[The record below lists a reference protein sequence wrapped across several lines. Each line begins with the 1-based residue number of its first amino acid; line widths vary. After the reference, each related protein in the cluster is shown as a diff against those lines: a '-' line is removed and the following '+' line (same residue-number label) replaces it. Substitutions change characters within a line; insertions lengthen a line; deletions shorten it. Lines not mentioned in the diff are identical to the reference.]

1 LKPSFHIK
9 PASAPDPASSILLL
23 IAGERQCSFAVMN
36 YLSRELVEFG
46 YYTTEG
52 DEPGYVKFFDE
63 NELMNG
69 RYYQTAIAYDVNES
83 VQIPSAV
90 YKYEDGQLHLDTV
103 YGREVQQNIVSENL
117 AAFNLY
123 NVYRMPAKLQST
135 ISRKF
140 LSGKFWHFYTVVLK
154 NVSSQQPQSMF
165 IDFKRDEISIVI
177 LKENRL
183 LLAQT
188 FSYATP
194 EDLLYNLLKCCQQL
208 DLSQQQ
214 VKVFL
219 SGLIEKD
226 SAIYRQL
233 YKYFINLE
241 FETSSSELKLTEELK
256 VHPEHYFSSISKLA
270 SCVL

>member
-1 LKPSFHIK
+1 
-9 PASAPDPASSILLL
+9 
-23 IAGERQCSFAVMN
+23 MN

-46 YYTTEG
+46 YYTTEE
-52 DEPGYVKFFDE
+52 DEPGYAKFFEE
-63 NELMNG
+63 NELMNS
-69 RYYQTAIAYDVNES
+69 RYYQTAVAYDANES

-90 YKYEDGQLHLDTV
+90 YKYEDGQMHLDAV
-103 YGREVQQNIVSENL
+103 YGREVHQNIISENVP
-117 AAFNLY
+117 AFNLY
-123 NVYRMPAKLQST
+123 NVYRMPANLQST

-154 NVSSQQPQSMF
+154 NISSQQPQSMF
-165 IDFKRDEISIVI
+165 VDFKRDEISVVV
-177 LKENRL
+177 LKENKL

-188 FSYATP
+188 FSYAAP

-208 DLSQQQ
+208 ELSQQQ
-214 VKVFL
+214 VKVYL
-219 SGLIEKD
+219 SGLIERD
-226 SAIYRQL
+226 SAIYREL

-241 FETSSSELKLTEELK
+241 FETLRSEIKLAEELK